1 LQAWGGWAIGLNGE
15 LAEKIIRAD
24 VAGVVLQGGAIGQA
38 GKEVT
43 NGAADALFFN
53 SEDGAF
59 SDEVR
64 VGVIKFEEALQDL
77 AGSLVDFANTWVV
90 VKIFGKEGAKILDF
104 NAHRESESQE
114 TMASGLG
121 IGGAGGGE
129 LGQVGGGGAGGVL
142 H

>member
-1 LQAWGGWAIGLNGE
+1 M
-15 LAEKIIRAD
+15 
-24 VAGVVLQGGAIGQA
+24 
-38 GKEVT
+38 
-43 NGAADALFFN
+43 
-53 SEDGAF
+53 
-59 SDEVR
+59 
-64 VGVIKFEEALQDL
+64 GVIKFEEALQDL

-121 IGGAGGGE
+121 IGGAGGSKFGK
-129 LGQVGGGGAGGVL
+129 VGGGGAGGVL